1 MVTAFDEPPKKT
13 YSTLL
18 IQETG
23 SDRPSPETLE
33 RVDEIAADI
42 GGFAFRF
49 GIGSGEPALNTYEYG
64 YILPVATRV
73 DIHTLTEVREDLRN
87 AGLDSP
93 WVRVGS
99 VWVDK
104 EQLDGMEL
112 VGTPPEE
119 ALSGLA
125 EFAEDFNDEYDG

>member
-23 SDRPSPETLE
+23 SDRPTPETLE

-49 GIGSGEPALNTYEYG
+49 GVGSGEPSLNTYEYG